1 MIIFLRSN
9 SEAENLRCK
18 TNLSFLAKK
27 SFRGLNNRSPVT
39 SRDSICSTLI
49 RKFRSGK
56 NRKSERFFSSF
67 FFYNLDT
74 SGSKRN
80 GQPKWKWPKNR
91 YRYKLS
97 PSKKHKNLTSE
108 PCVGGRWLISYF
120 FTRIQILYNFNNETE
135 VLIYIKNL
143 FLYKLAKC
151 CFQAR
156 KIRPVSN
163 D

>member
-56 NRKSERFFSSF
+56 NRKSERFFLR

-74 SGSKRN
+74 SVSKRN

-135 VLIYIKNL
+135 VLIYNKISLQIGKML
-143 FLYKLAKC
+143 FRLEK
-151 CFQAR
+151 
-156 KIRPVSN
+156 
-163 D
+163 